1 MILLG
6 LGNPGGEY
14 QETRHNAGFLLAD
27 AARRHWGGA
36 SWSQRPHAQECR
48 IRVSGREHRL
58 VRPTTFMNRSGLAID
73 ELMRDGA
80 QPGDLLVLLD
90 DIDLELGRLRVRLSG
105 GSGGHRGLQS
115 VLDAIGGSP
124 VARLRI
130 GVGRPT
136 EARDVV
142 DHVLER
148 FDAQEWEHFGQ
159 VIERCLG
166 LLGLALTR
174 GVEAAMNRYNGLA
187 APWEIGEPGPARR
200 RREGVGLDNAASD
213 EAK

>member
-1 MILLG
+1 VILLG

-27 AARRHWGGA
+27 AARRYWGGA

-48 IRVSGREHRL
+48 IRISGREHRL
-58 VRPTTFMNRSGLAID
+58 VRPTTFMNRSGLAVA
-73 ELMRDGA
+73 ELLREGV
-80 QPGDLLVLLD
+80 QPGEMLVLLD
-90 DIDLELGRLRVRLSG
+90 DIDLALGRLRVRLSG

-115 VLDAIGGSP
+115 VLEAIGDTQ

-130 GVGRPT
+130 GVGRPS
-136 EARDVV
+136 EAREVV

-166 LLGLALTR
+166 VLGLALTR

-187 APWEIGEPGPARR
+187 SPWEADEPVSPRR
-200 RREGVGLDNAASD
+200 RRGGVGLDNAASD

>member
-14 QETRHNAGFLLAD
+14 EGTRHNAGFLLAD

-36 SWSQRPHAQECR
+36 AWSQRPHAQESR
-48 IRVSGREHRL
+48 IRVCGREHRL
-58 VRPTTFMNRSGLAID
+58 LRPTSYMNRSGLAVAD
-73 ELMRDGA
+73 VLSAGV
-80 QPGDLLVLLD
+80 QPGDILVLLD
-90 DIDLELGRLRVRLSG
+90 DIDLALGRLRIRMTG

-115 VLDAIGGSP
+115 VLDALGDAP

-130 GVGRPT
+130 GVGRPS

-148 FDAQEWEHFGQ
+148 FDALEWEHFGQ

-166 LLGLALTR
+166 VLALALTR

-187 APWEIGEPGPARR
+187 APWEASEPDAAGPRR
-200 RREGVGLDNAASD
+200 GGVGLDNGASD

>member
-14 QETRHNAGFLLAD
+14 EETRHNAGFLLAE
-27 AARRHWGGA
+27 AARRHWGGTP
-36 SWSQRPHAQECR
+36 WSQQAHAQESR

-58 VRPTTFMNRSGLAID
+58 LRPTTYMNRSGLAVA
-73 ELMRDGA
+73 ELLRDGTR
-80 QPGDLLVLLD
+80 PDDLLVLLD
-90 DIDLELGRLRVRLSG
+90 DIDLALGRLRLRMSG

-115 VLDAIGGSP
+115 ILDAVGGSP

-130 GVGRPT
+130 GVGRPS

-148 FDAQEWEHFGQ
+148 FDTLEREQFGQ
-159 VIERCLG
+159 VVERGLG
-166 LLGLALTR
+166 LLALVLAR
-174 GVEAAMNRYNGLA
+174 GIEAAMNRYNGLA
-187 APWEIGEPGPARR
+187 APWEVSEPGSSHRR
-200 RREGVGLDNAASD
+200 GGVGLDNTASD